1 MTQNQYKS
9 SNYLYESD
17 WREYVHSNSGAK
29 FATANEIK
37 NCFYKIDLSKDK
49 VEYCGIPV
57 LVEDNFAWVNP
68 ADEHT
73 LIAGESGSM
82 KSRAV
87 CKPQIHF
94 SIKARESFIATDV
107 KGELSSDPSIESALK
122 SADYEAIYLD
132 FRNFSGDGYNLLEY
146 PTNLYLSGNK
156 DKAMQ
161 CVKSIISSLMDRYS
175 GTKADPYFSDMS
187 EQHIAPLI
195 CTLMEICKEKPDHKK
210 YVNMFSVFNFSDE
223 EATETLS
230 NIIKYKY
237 ENISNNQI
245 QKLRNVFSTP
255 ERTRMS
261 IVSTTSSVLGDFV
274 DFDSML
280 RMLSSS
286 TFNVRDM
293 YKKPMGIFI
302 IVPDETTA
310 YKSIIG
316 LIMNNIYEQLI
327 DEFTEN
333 YQGKNKVPRNI
344 NWICDEFCNIQ
355 IEDVASKISASR
367 SRHHKW
373 FIVVQS
379 LKQLETLYP
388 KDYHTIIGNC
398 HNMLY
403 LQSSDPQM
411 QQYFSDLVGLTT
423 ISSSPKGEPLLP
435 VENLKKL
442 KKCWE
447 YKEAI
452 FIRGNIVFKTK
463 LPDIDT
469 YIFAKDFKN
478 TRTINVH
485 KNKPSPVEA
494 YTPQQFKNE
503 LSKGIIQLPFTYDG
517 VKKKTISSM
526 DELFQEDE
534 DIELSDNVQKEL
546 EKKFDELFGTLSDD
560 EEEEQ

>member
-1 MTQNQYKS
+1 M
-9 SNYLYESD
+9 
-17 WREYVHSNSGAK
+17 
-29 FATANEIK
+29 FATAEEIK
-37 NCFYKIDLSKDK
+37 NIFTKIDLTKDK

-57 LVEDNFAWVNP
+57 LVEDNFAWINP
-68 ADEHT
+68 SDEHT
-73 LIAGESGSM
+73 LIGGESGSM

-87 CKPQIHF
+87 CKPMIHL

-107 KGELSSDPSIESALK
+107 KGELSSDPSIASALN
-122 SADYEAIYLD
+122 SADYETVYLD

-161 CVKSIISSLMDRYS
+161 CVKAIISSLMDKYS
-175 GTKADPYFSDMS
+175 GTKADPYWADMS

-195 CTLMEICKEKPDHKK
+195 CTLMEICKEKPSYKK

-223 EATETLS
+223 EATEILS

-237 ENISNNQI
+237 KNISNNQL

-261 IVSTTSSVLGDFV
+261 IVSTTSSLLGDFV
-274 DFDSML
+274 DFESML
-280 RMLSSS
+280 RMLSCS
-286 TFNVRDM
+286 TFNVRNI

-327 DEFTEN
+327 DEYTES
-333 YQGKNKVPRNI
+333 YQGKNVPPRNI

-423 ISSSPKGEPLLP
+423 ISSLPKGEPLLP

-442 KKCWE
+442 KRKVG
-447 YKEAI
+447 YGK
-452 FIRGNIVFKTK
+452 
-463 LPDIDT
+463 
-469 YIFAKDFKN
+469 
-478 TRTINVH
+478 
-485 KNKPSPVEA
+485 
-494 YTPQQFKNE
+494 
-503 LSKGIIQLPFTYDG
+503 
-517 VKKKTISSM
+517 
-526 DELFQEDE
+526 
-534 DIELSDNVQKEL
+534 
-546 EKKFDELFGTLSDD
+546 
-560 EEEEQ
+560 

>member
-1 MTQNQYKS
+1 MTQNQFKS
-9 SNYLYESD
+9 SSYLYESD
-17 WREYVHSNSGAK
+17 WREYVHNNTGAR
-29 FATANEIK
+29 FATAEEIK
-37 NCFYKIDLSKDK
+37 SQFSKIDLTKEK
-49 VEYCGIPV
+49 IEHCGIPV
-57 LVEDNFAWVNP
+57 LVEDNFAWVNH

-87 CKPQIHF
+87 CKPQIHL

-107 KGELSSDPSIESALK
+107 KGELSSDPAIKNALK

-156 DKAMQ
+156 DKALQ
-161 CVKSIISSLMDRYS
+161 GVKSIISSLMERYN
-175 GTKADPYFSDMS
+175 GTKADPYWSDMS
-187 EQHIAPLI
+187 KQHIAPLI
-195 CTLMEICKEKPDHKK
+195 CTLMEICKEKPEYKK

-223 EATETLS
+223 EATEILS

-237 ENISNNQI
+237 ENTSNNQI
-245 QKLRNVFSTP
+245 QKLRNVFAAP

-280 RMLSSS
+280 RMLSCS
-286 TFNVRDM
+286 TFNIRDM
-293 YKKPMGIFI
+293 YKKPMGIFV

-327 DEFTEN
+327 DEFTEK
-333 YQGKNKVPRNI
+333 YQGKNKPPRNI

-423 ISSSPKGEPLLP
+423 ISSLPKGEPLLP

-442 KKCWE
+442 KKGWG

-452 FIRGNIVFKTK
+452 YIRGNIVYKTT
-463 LPDIDT
+463 LPDIDS
-469 YIFAKDFKN
+469 YIFAKDFINKKS
-478 TRTINVH
+478 INVH
-485 KNKPSPVEA
+485 KNKLPPVEA
-494 YTPQQFKNE
+494 YTPQQFREEIN
-503 LSKGIIQLPFTYDG
+503 KGIIQLPFTYTNI
-517 VKKKTISSM
+517 KKKAVSNL
-526 DELFQEDE
+526 DEIFQEDE
-534 DIELSDNVQKEL
+534 NFELSDNIQKEL
-546 EKKFDELFGTLSDD
+546 EKKFDELFGVLSDD
-560 EEEEQ
+560 EED

>member
-1 MTQNQYKS
+1 MAQNQFEEH
-9 SNYLYESD
+9 NYLYESD
-17 WREYVHSNSGAK
+17 WREYVHSNSGAN
-29 FATANEIK
+29 FATAEEIK
-37 NCFYKIDLSKDK
+37 NRFAKIDLTEDK
-49 VEYCGIPV
+49 VEHCGIPV

-73 LIAGESGSM
+73 LIGGESGSM

-87 CKPQIHF
+87 CKPMIHF

-107 KGELSSDPSIESALK
+107 KGELSSDPSIDSALK
-122 SADYEAIYLD
+122 SAGYEAVYLD

-175 GTKADPYFSDMS
+175 GTKADPYWSDMS
-187 EQHIAPLI
+187 EQHIAPII
-195 CTLMEICKEKPDHKK
+195 CTLMEICKEKPNYKK

-223 EATETLS
+223 EATEILS

-237 ENISNNQI
+237 GNISNNQV
-245 QKLRNVFSTP
+245 QKLRNVLSTP

-280 RMLSSS
+280 RMLSCS

-293 YKKPMGIFI
+293 YKKPMGVFI

-327 DEFTEN
+327 DVFTET
-333 YQGKNKVPRNI
+333 YQGKKIPPRSI
-344 NWICDEFCNIQ
+344 YWICDEFCNIQ

-367 SRHHKW
+367 SRFHKW

-411 QQYFSDLVGLTT
+411 QQYFSDLVGNTT
-423 ISSSPKGEPLLP
+423 ISSLPKGEPLLP

-442 KKCWE
+442 KKGWG

-452 FIRGNIVFKTK
+452 YIRGNTIFKTT

-469 YIFAKDFKN
+469 YPFAKDFISKK
-478 TRTINVH
+478 TINVH
-485 KNKPSPVEA
+485 KNKLPPVEA
-494 YTPQQFKNE
+494 YTPRQFEEE
-503 LSKGIIQLPFTYDG
+503 LNKGIIQLPFTYN
-517 VKKKTISSM
+517 S
-526 DELFQEDE
+526 
-534 DIELSDNVQKEL
+534 
-546 EKKFDELFGTLSDD
+546 EKK
-560 EEEEQ
+560 QKMVHQV